1 MDGIRVVLAG
11 NHDDGNFL
19 QPLIRRHQRKHIKS
33 AERRHKQIQQYESDF
48 RAVAPEHI
56 QALQPI
62 GGFQYVVAVGN
73 QPIENGA
80 VRPGVIDNENF
91 HARSGILARRHIF
104 RGDFGIRNNGI
115 AALFCLH
122 HQLIG
127 AFNSAVNRLA
137 AVNQPADADGQVQL
151 RMLRNDDPADR
162 LPDLVLLP
170 HKNMLVHFGK
180 QQ

>member
-1 MDGIRVVLAG
+1 MDGVRVVLAG

-33 AERRHKQIQQYESDF
+33 AKRRHKQIQQHKSDF
-48 RAVAPEHI
+48 RAVAPEHV

-62 GGFQYVVAVGN
+62 GGFQHVVAVGY
-73 QPIENGA
+73 QPIEDGA

-91 HARSGILARRHIF
+91 HARAGILARRNIF
-104 RGDFGIRNNGI
+104 RGDFGIRNNSI

-127 AFNSAVNRLA
+127 AFNRAVNRLA
-137 AVNQPADADGQVQL
+137 AVNQPADAD
-151 RMLRNDDPADR
+151 R
-162 LPDLVLLP
+162 
-170 HKNMLVHFGK
+170 
-180 QQ
+180 